1 MKSFKAK
8 TGVLLARLKLYEA
21 AQLAGKGKKNRTIG

>member
-8 TGVLLARLKLYEA
+8 TNTLLARLKLYEA
-21 AQLAGKGKKNRTIG
+21 AQLASKSKNRKVG